1 MNVHSVGK
9 VRFVATTKREDILQA
24 ALQLFTDRGFDATTV
39 PMIADS
45 ANVGA
50 GTIYRYFE
58 NKEVLLNSLFQE
70 CTERFFHTIT
80 HGFPESGTV
89 RQQFHHIFMQ
99 TIHFA
104 KGNREAFSFID
115 SHLNPR
121 LLDEKSLKSFEVGM
135 DFIRRFLVQGQE
147 QGIISPL
154 PPNALISIFYGAL
167 VKLFE
172 TIRAEVL
179 EETHELLA
187 GVEECCWNA
196 IRVH

>member
-1 MNVHSVGK
+1 M
-9 VRFVATTKREDILQA
+9 ATNKREDILQA
-24 ALQLFTDRGFDATTV
+24 ALHLFTARGFDATTV

-45 ANVGA
+45 AKVGA

-58 NKEVLLNSLFQE
+58 NKEVLLNSLFQT
-70 CTERFFHTIT
+70 CVERFFQTVT
-80 HGFPESGTV
+80 QNFSESETV
-89 RQQFHHIFMQ
+89 REQFHHIFTQ

-104 KGNREAFSFID
+104 KENREAFSFID

-121 LLDEKSLKSFEVGM
+121 LLDGKSLELFDECMGVIRQ
-135 DFIRRFLVQGQE
+135 FIIQGQQ

-172 TIRAEVL
+172 TIRSGVL
-179 EETHELLA
+179 EETSELLA

>member
-1 MNVHSVGK
+1 MSTN
-9 VRFVATTKREDILQA
+9 KREDILLA
-24 ALQLFTDRGFDATTV
+24 ALQLFTARGYDATTV
-39 PMIADS
+39 PMIAER

-58 NKEVLLNSLFQE
+58 NKEELLNSLFQE
-70 CTERFFHTIT
+70 CTEQFFRAVKQ
-80 HGFPESGTV
+80 GFPEAATV
-89 RQQFHHIFMQ
+89 REQFHHIFFQ
-99 TIHFA
+99 TIIFA

-121 LLDEKSLKSFEVGM
+121 LLDEKSLKTFEIGM
-135 DFIRRFLVQGQE
+135 DFIRDFLIKGQQQGL
-147 QGIISPL
+147 ISPL

-172 TIRAEVL
+172 TIRADVL
-179 EETHELLA
+179 EETNELLA

-196 IRVH
+196 IRVD

>member
-1 MNVHSVGK
+1 MIRLSTN
-9 VRFVATTKREDILQA
+9 KREDILHA
-24 ALQLFTDRGFDATTV
+24 ALHLFTARGYDATTV
-39 PMIADS
+39 PMIADR

-58 NKEVLLNSLFQE
+58 NKEELLNSLFQE
-70 CTERFFHTIT
+70 CTEQFFHAVSQ
-80 HGFPESGTV
+80 GFPEAATA
-89 RQQFHHIFMQ
+89 RAQFHHIFVQ
-99 TIHFA
+99 TIYFA
-104 KGNREAFSFID
+104 KENREAFSFID

-121 LLDEKSLKSFEVGM
+121 LLDEKSLKTFEVGM
-135 DFIRRFLVQGQE
+135 DFIRHFLIKGQQE
-147 QGIISPL
+147 GTISPL

-179 EETHELLA
+179 EETNELLA

>member
-1 MNVHSVGK
+1 M
-9 VRFVATTKREDILQA
+9 TTNKRDDILLA
-24 ALQLFTDRGFDATTV
+24 ALHLFTDRGFDATTV
-39 PMIADS
+39 PMIAER
-45 ANVGA
+45 AKVGA

-58 NKEVLLNSLFQE
+58 NKEELLNSLFQE
-70 CTERFFHTIT
+70 CTEQFFRAVKQ
-80 HGFPESGTV
+80 GFPESANV
-89 RQQFHHIFMQ
+89 RDQFHHIFVQ

-104 KGNREAFSFID
+104 KENREAFSFID

-121 LLDEKSLKSFEVGM
+121 LLDEKSLKTFEKGM
-135 DFIRRFLVQGQE
+135 DFIRHFLINGQ
-147 QGIISPL
+147 QQSVISPL

-179 EETHELLA
+179 EETHELLV